1 MNIYLNNMKDLT
13 GVMLPKSMT
22 GKLLRNQIYSMI
34 IMIISMI
41 INILIELPHLPT
53 IFFDKFT

>member
-1 MNIYLNNMKDLT
+1 MNIYLINMKDLT

-41 INILIELPHLPT
+41 INILIELPHLPI

>member
-1 MNIYLNNMKDLT
+1 MNIYLINMKDLT

-41 INILIELPHLPT
+41 INILIELPHLPI
-53 IFFDKFT
+53 IFFDK

>member
-1 MNIYLNNMKDLT
+1 MIIYLINMKDLT

-22 GKLLRNQIYSMI
+22 VKLLRNQIYSMI

-41 INILIELPHLPT
+41 INILIELPHLPI

>member
-1 MNIYLNNMKDLT
+1 MNIYLINMKDLT

-41 INILIELPHLPT
+41 INILTELPHLPI